1 MLHIL
6 ILILKIIGI
15 ILLFILGTILLI
27 IAAVLLIPVRYYGY
41 LEKEKMLKM
50 NGKAAWFLGVV
61 EVTAN
66 YVENQM
72 QMDIRLVGK
81 SLINKKSK
89 KIKKKKRQD
98 IQPSK
103 QRKENETP
111 EMMPERKKLEH
122 KDMKIERD
130 IPEIPVTISEQ
141 KSAMQEAD
149 KKSPNAEITADVK
162 RSTQKNQV
170 KEFTNKISEI
180 PKKVAGSIKQVQRS
194 VRSVSG
200 KTEQIKTQIT
210 KYIDFWSLDVTQT
223 AKNHI
228 WKELKYLI
236 RHYRPRK
243 ISGQLLIGFEDPSV
257 TGQVLGILCVLAVF
271 GGNHLKVDGD
281 FQQSVLKGNL
291 EIRGHIRLCHIAKS
305 AVILLTDKNV
315 RRTIRE
321 FRSIAV

>member
-6 ILILKIIGI
+6 ILILKITGI

-41 LEKEKMLKM
+41 LEKEKMLKI

-72 QMDIRLVGK
+72 QMDIRLFGK

-89 KIKKKKRQD
+89 KMKKKKRQN
-98 IQPSK
+98 IRPSK
-103 QRKENETP
+103 QRKEHEAS
-111 EMMPERKKLEH
+111 EMLPERKE
-122 KDMKIERD
+122 MENERD

-141 KSAMQEAD
+141 KSAMQETD
-149 KKSPNAEITADVK
+149 KKSPDAERTAYVK
-162 RSTQKNQV
+162 RSTQKNRV

-180 PKKVAGSIKQVQRS
+180 PKKVAGSVKQMQRS
-194 VRSVSG
+194 VRNVSG
-200 KTEQIKTQIT
+200 KIKQIKAQIT
-210 KYIDFWSLDVTQT
+210 KYIDFWDLDVTQT
-223 AKNHI
+223 AKNHV

-271 GGNHLKVDGD
+271 GGNHLKVEGD

-291 EIRGHIRLCHIAKS
+291 EMRGHIRLCHIAKS

>member
-6 ILILKIIGI
+6 ILILKITGI

-72 QMDIRLVGK
+72 QMDIRLFGK

-98 IQPSK
+98 IRPSK
-103 QRKENETP
+103 QRKENEAP
-111 EMMPERKKLEH
+111 EMMPERKEMENEK
-122 KDMKIERD
+122 D

-149 KKSPNAEITADVK
+149 KKSPDAERTADVK
-162 RSTQKNQV
+162 KSTQKNQV
-170 KEFTNKISEI
+170 KELANKISEI
-180 PKKVAGSIKQVQRS
+180 PKKVVGSIKQVQRS

>member
-6 ILILKIIGI
+6 ILILKITGI

-41 LEKEKMLKM
+41 LEKEKMLTM

-72 QMDIRLVGK
+72 QVDIRLFGK

-89 KIKKKKRQD
+89 KMKKKKRQD
-98 IQPSK
+98 IRPSK
-103 QRKENETP
+103 QRNENEAP
-111 EMMPERKKLEH
+111 EMMPERKEME
-122 KDMKIERD
+122 DERD

-149 KKSPNAEITADVK
+149 KKSPDAEKTADVK
-162 RSTQKNQV
+162 RSTQKNRA
-170 KEFTNKISEI
+170 KEFANKISEI
-180 PKKVAGSIKQVQRS
+180 PKKVVGSIKQVQRS

>member
-6 ILILKIIGI
+6 ILILKITGI

-41 LEKEKMLKM
+41 LEKEKMLKI

-72 QMDIRLVGK
+72 QVDIRLFGK

-89 KIKKKKRQD
+89 KMKKKKRQD
-98 IQPSK
+98 IRPSK
-103 QRKENETP
+103 QRKENEAP
-111 EMMPERKKLEH
+111 EMMPERKE
-122 KDMKIERD
+122 MENERD

-149 KKSPNAEITADVK
+149 KKSPDAERTADVK
-162 RSTQKNQV
+162 RSTQKNRA

-194 VRSVSG
+194 VRNVSG

-291 EIRGHIRLCHIAKS
+291 EMRGHIRLCHIAKS
-305 AVILLTDKNV
+305 AVIMLTDKNV

>member
-6 ILILKIIGI
+6 ILILKITGI

-72 QMDIRLVGK
+72 QMDIRLFGK

-89 KIKKKKRQD
+89 KMKKKKRQD
-98 IQPSK
+98 IRPSK
-103 QRKENETP
+103 QRKENEAP
-111 EMMPERKKLEH
+111 EMMPERKEMENEK
-122 KDMKIERD
+122 D

-149 KKSPNAEITADVK
+149 KKSPDAERTADVK
-162 RSTQKNQV
+162 KSTQKNQV
-170 KEFTNKISEI
+170 KELANKISEI
-180 PKKVAGSIKQVQRS
+180 PKKVVGSIKQVQRS

>member
-15 ILLFILGTILLI
+15 ILLFILGLILLI

-41 LEKEKMLKM
+41 LEKEKMLKI

-72 QMDIRLVGK
+72 QVDIRLFGK

-89 KIKKKKRQD
+89 KMKKKKRQD
-98 IQPSK
+98 IRPSK
-103 QRKENETP
+103 QRKENEAP
-111 EMMPERKKLEH
+111 EMMPERKE
-122 KDMKIERD
+122 MENERD

-149 KKSPNAEITADVK
+149 KKSPDAERTADVK
-162 RSTQKNQV
+162 RSTQKNRA

-194 VRSVSG
+194 VRNVSG

-291 EIRGHIRLCHIAKS
+291 EMRGHIRLCHIAKS
-305 AVILLTDKNV
+305 AVIMLTDKNV

>member
-6 ILILKIIGI
+6 ILILKITGI
-15 ILLFILGTILLI
+15 ILLFILGIILLI

-72 QMDIRLVGK
+72 QMDIRLFGK

-89 KIKKKKRQD
+89 KMKKKKRQD
-98 IQPSK
+98 IRPSK
-103 QRKENETP
+103 QRKENEAP
-111 EMMPERKKLEH
+111 EMMPERKEMENEK
-122 KDMKIERD
+122 D

-149 KKSPNAEITADVK
+149 KKSPDAERTADVK
-162 RSTQKNQV
+162 KSTQKNQV
-170 KEFTNKISEI
+170 KELANKISEI
-180 PKKVAGSIKQVQRS
+180 PKKVVGSIKQVQRS

>member
-6 ILILKIIGI
+6 ILILKITGI

-72 QMDIRLVGK
+72 QMDIRLFGK

-103 QRKENETP
+103 QRNENEAP
-111 EMMPERKKLEH
+111 EMMPERKE
-122 KDMKIERD
+122 MENERD

-149 KKSPNAEITADVK
+149 KKSPDAERTADIK
-162 RSTQKNQV
+162 KSTQKNRV
-170 KEFTNKISEI
+170 KELANKISEI
-180 PKKVAGSIKQVQRS
+180 PKKVVGSIKQVQRS

-291 EIRGHIRLCHIAKS
+291 EMRGHIRLCHIAKS

>member
-6 ILILKIIGI
+6 ILILKITGI

-72 QMDIRLVGK
+72 QMDIRLFGK

-89 KIKKKKRQD
+89 KMKKKKRQD
-98 IQPSK
+98 IRPSK
-103 QRKENETP
+103 QRNENEAP
-111 EMMPERKKLEH
+111 EMMPERKEME
-122 KDMKIERD
+122 DERD

-149 KKSPNAEITADVK
+149 KKSPDAERTADIK
-162 RSTQKNQV
+162 KSTQKNRV
-170 KEFTNKISEI
+170 KELANKISEI
-180 PKKVAGSIKQVQRS
+180 PKKVVGSIKQVQRS

-291 EIRGHIRLCHIAKS
+291 EMRGHIRLCHIAKS

>member
-15 ILLFILGTILLI
+15 ILLFILGLILLI

-72 QMDIRLVGK
+72 QMDIRLFGK

-89 KIKKKKRQD
+89 KMKKKKRQD
-98 IQPSK
+98 IRPSK
-103 QRKENETP
+103 QRKENEAP
-111 EMMPERKKLEH
+111 EMMPERKE
-122 KDMKIERD
+122 MENERD

-149 KKSPNAEITADVK
+149 KKSPDAEKTADAK
-162 RSTQKNQV
+162 RSTQKNRA

-194 VRSVSG
+194 VRNVSG

-291 EIRGHIRLCHIAKS
+291 EMRGHIRLCHIAKS

>member
-6 ILILKIIGI
+6 ILILKITGI

-72 QMDIRLVGK
+72 QMDIRLFGK

-89 KIKKKKRQD
+89 KMKKKKRQD
-98 IQPSK
+98 IRPSK
-103 QRKENETP
+103 QRKENEAP
-111 EMMPERKKLEH
+111 EMMPERKEME
-122 KDMKIERD
+122 DERD

-149 KKSPNAEITADVK
+149 KKSPDAEKTADAK
-162 RSTQKNQV
+162 RSTQKNRA

-305 AVILLTDKNV
+305 AVIMLTDKNV

>member
-6 ILILKIIGI
+6 ILILKITGI

-72 QMDIRLVGK
+72 QMDIRLFGK

-103 QRKENETP
+103 QRNENEAP
-111 EMMPERKKLEH
+111 EMMPERKE
-122 KDMKIERD
+122 MENERD

-149 KKSPNAEITADVK
+149 KKSPDAEKTADVK
-162 RSTQKNQV
+162 RSTQKNRA
-170 KEFTNKISEI
+170 KEFANKISEI
-180 PKKVAGSIKQVQRS
+180 PKKVVGSIKQVQRS

>member
-6 ILILKIIGI
+6 ILILKITGI

-72 QMDIRLVGK
+72 QMDIRLFGK

-103 QRKENETP
+103 HRNENEAP
-111 EMMPERKKLEH
+111 EMMPERKE
-122 KDMKIERD
+122 MENERD

-149 KKSPNAEITADVK
+149 KKSPDAERTADIK
-162 RSTQKNQV
+162 KSTQKNRV
-170 KEFTNKISEI
+170 KELANKISEI
-180 PKKVAGSIKQVQRS
+180 PKKVVGSIKQVQRS

-291 EIRGHIRLCHIAKS
+291 EMRGHIRLCHIAKS

>member
-6 ILILKIIGI
+6 ILILKITGI

-72 QMDIRLVGK
+72 QMDIRLFGK

-89 KIKKKKRQD
+89 KMKKKKRQD
-98 IQPSK
+98 IRPSK
-103 QRKENETP
+103 QRKENEAP
-111 EMMPERKKLEH
+111 EMMPERKE
-122 KDMKIERD
+122 MENERD

-149 KKSPNAEITADVK
+149 KKSPDAERTADVK
-162 RSTQKNQV
+162 KSTQKNQV
-170 KEFTNKISEI
+170 KELANKISEI
-180 PKKVAGSIKQVQRS
+180 PKKVVGSIKQVQRS

-291 EIRGHIRLCHIAKS
+291 EMRGHIRLCHIAKS
-305 AVILLTDKNV
+305 AVIMLTDKNV

>member
-6 ILILKIIGI
+6 ILILKITGI

-72 QMDIRLVGK
+72 QMDIRLFGK

-89 KIKKKKRQD
+89 KMKKKKRQD
-98 IQPSK
+98 IRPSK
-103 QRKENETP
+103 QRNENEAP
-111 EMMPERKKLEH
+111 EMMPERKEME
-122 KDMKIERD
+122 DERD

-149 KKSPNAEITADVK
+149 KKSPDAEKTADVK
-162 RSTQKNQV
+162 RSTQKNRA
-170 KEFTNKISEI
+170 KEFANKISEI
-180 PKKVAGSIKQVQRS
+180 PKKVVGSIKQVQRS

-271 GGNHLKVDGD
+271 GGNHLKVEGD

>member
-6 ILILKIIGI
+6 ILILKITGI

-27 IAAVLLIPVRYYGY
+27 IAAVLPIPVRYYGY

-72 QMDIRLVGK
+72 QMDIRLFGK

-111 EMMPERKKLEH
+111 EMMPERKEME
-122 KDMKIERD
+122 DERD

-149 KKSPNAEITADVK
+149 KKSPDAERTADVK
-162 RSTQKNQV
+162 KSTQKNQV
-170 KEFTNKISEI
+170 KELANKISEI
-180 PKKVAGSIKQVQRS
+180 PKKVVGSIKQVQRS

>member
-6 ILILKIIGI
+6 ILILKITGI

-27 IAAVLLIPVRYYGY
+27 ITAVLLIPVRYYGY
-41 LEKEKMLKM
+41 LEKEKMLKI

-72 QMDIRLVGK
+72 QMDIRLFGK

-89 KIKKKKRQD
+89 KMKKKKRQN
-98 IQPSK
+98 IRPSK
-103 QRKENETP
+103 QRKEHEAP
-111 EMMPERKKLEH
+111 EMLPERKE
-122 KDMKIERD
+122 MENERD

-141 KSAMQEAD
+141 KSAMQETD
-149 KKSPNAEITADVK
+149 KKSPDAERTAYVK
-162 RSTQKNQV
+162 RSTQKNRI

-180 PKKVAGSIKQVQRS
+180 PKKVARSIKQMQRS
-194 VRSVSG
+194 VRNVSG
-200 KTEQIKTQIT
+200 KIKQIKAQIT
-210 KYIDFWSLDVTQT
+210 KYIDFWDLDVTQT
-223 AKNHI
+223 AKNHV

-271 GGNHLKVDGD
+271 GGNHLKVEGD

-291 EIRGHIRLCHIAKS
+291 EMRGHIRLCHIAKS

>member
-6 ILILKIIGI
+6 ILILKITGI

-72 QMDIRLVGK
+72 QMDIRLFGK

-89 KIKKKKRQD
+89 KMKKKKRQD
-98 IQPSK
+98 IRPSK
-103 QRKENETP
+103 QRKENEVP
-111 EMMPERKKLEH
+111 EMMPERKE
-122 KDMKIERD
+122 MENERD

-149 KKSPNAEITADVK
+149 KKSPDAERTADVK
-162 RSTQKNQV
+162 KSTQKNQV
-170 KEFTNKISEI
+170 KELANKISEI
-180 PKKVAGSIKQVQRS
+180 PKKVVGSIKQVQRS

>member
-6 ILILKIIGI
+6 ILILKITGI

-72 QMDIRLVGK
+72 QMDIRLFGK

-89 KIKKKKRQD
+89 KMKKKKRQD
-98 IQPSK
+98 IRPSK
-103 QRKENETP
+103 QRKENEAP
-111 EMMPERKKLEH
+111 EMMPERKE
-122 KDMKIERD
+122 MENERD

-149 KKSPNAEITADVK
+149 KKSPDAEKTADAK
-162 RSTQKNQV
+162 RSTQKNRA

>member
-6 ILILKIIGI
+6 ILILKITGI

-41 LEKEKMLKM
+41 LEKEKMLKI

-72 QMDIRLVGK
+72 QVDIRLFGR

-89 KIKKKKRQD
+89 KMKKKKRQG

-103 QRKENETP
+103 QKEENKTP
-111 EMMPERKKLEH
+111 EMIPEQKELTE
-122 KDMKIERD
+122 MKIERN

-149 KKSPNAEITADVK
+149 KKSPDAEKTADAK
-162 RSTQKNQV
+162 RSTQKNQA

-194 VRSVSG
+194 VRNVSG

-291 EIRGHIRLCHIAKS
+291 EMRGHIRLCHIAKS
-305 AVILLTDKNV
+305 AVIMLTDKNV

>member
-6 ILILKIIGI
+6 ILILKITGI

-72 QMDIRLVGK
+72 QMDIRLFGK

-89 KIKKKKRQD
+89 KMKKKKRQD
-98 IQPSK
+98 IRPSK
-103 QRKENETP
+103 QRNENEAP
-111 EMMPERKKLEH
+111 EMMPERKEME
-122 KDMKIERD
+122 DERD

-149 KKSPNAEITADVK
+149 KKSPDAEKTADVK
-162 RSTQKNQV
+162 RSTQKNRA
-170 KEFTNKISEI
+170 KEFANKISEI
-180 PKKVAGSIKQVQRS
+180 PKKVVGSIKQVQRS

>member
-6 ILILKIIGI
+6 ILILKITGI

-72 QMDIRLVGK
+72 QMDIRLFGK

-89 KIKKKKRQD
+89 KMKKKKRQD
-98 IQPSK
+98 IRPSK
-103 QRKENETP
+103 QRKENEAP
-111 EMMPERKKLEH
+111 EMMTERKE
-122 KDMKIERD
+122 MENERD
-130 IPEIPVTISEQ
+130 ISEIPVTISEQ

-149 KKSPNAEITADVK
+149 KKSPDAERTAYVK

-170 KEFTNKISEI
+170 KELANKISEI
-180 PKKVAGSIKQVQRS
+180 PKKVAGSIKQMQRS
-194 VRSVSG
+194 VRNVSG
-200 KTEQIKTQIT
+200 KIKQIEAQIT

-271 GGNHLKVDGD
+271 GGNHLKVEGD

-291 EIRGHIRLCHIAKS
+291 EMRGHIRLCHIAKS

>member
-6 ILILKIIGI
+6 ILILKITGI

-72 QMDIRLVGK
+72 QMDIRLFGK

-89 KIKKKKRQD
+89 KMKKKKRQD
-98 IQPSK
+98 IRPSK
-103 QRKENETP
+103 QRKENEAP
-111 EMMPERKKLEH
+111 EMMPERKE
-122 KDMKIERD
+122 MENERD

-149 KKSPNAEITADVK
+149 KKIPDAERTADVK
-162 RSTQKNQV
+162 KSTQKNQV
-170 KEFTNKISEI
+170 KELANKISEI
-180 PKKVAGSIKQVQRS
+180 PKKVVGSIKQVQRS

-291 EIRGHIRLCHIAKS
+291 EMRGHIRLCHIAKS

>member
-6 ILILKIIGI
+6 ILILKITGI

-41 LEKEKMLKM
+41 LEKEKMLKI

-72 QMDIRLVGK
+72 QMDIRLFGK

-89 KIKKKKRQD
+89 KMKKKKRQN
-98 IQPSK
+98 IRPSK
-103 QRKENETP
+103 QRKEHEAP
-111 EMMPERKKLEH
+111 EMLPERKE
-122 KDMKIERD
+122 MENERD

-141 KSAMQEAD
+141 KSAMQETD
-149 KKSPNAEITADVK
+149 KKSPDAERTAYVK
-162 RSTQKNQV
+162 RSTQKNRV

-180 PKKVAGSIKQVQRS
+180 PKKVAGSIKQMQRS
-194 VRSVSG
+194 VRNVSG
-200 KTEQIKTQIT
+200 KIKQIKAQIT
-210 KYIDFWSLDVTQT
+210 KYIDFWNLDVTQT
-223 AKNHI
+223 AKNHV

-271 GGNHLKVDGD
+271 GGNHLKVEGD

-291 EIRGHIRLCHIAKS
+291 EMRGHIRLCHIAKS

>member
-41 LEKEKMLKM
+41 LEKEKMLKI

-72 QMDIRLVGK
+72 QVDIRLFGK

-89 KIKKKKRQD
+89 KMKKKKRQD
-98 IQPSK
+98 IRPSK
-103 QRKENETP
+103 QRKENEAP
-111 EMMPERKKLEH
+111 EMMPERKE
-122 KDMKIERD
+122 MENERD

-149 KKSPNAEITADVK
+149 KKSPDAERTADVK
-162 RSTQKNQV
+162 RSTQKNRA

-194 VRSVSG
+194 VRNVSG

-291 EIRGHIRLCHIAKS
+291 EMRGHIRLCHIAKS
-305 AVILLTDKNV
+305 AVIMLTDKNV

>member
-6 ILILKIIGI
+6 ILTLKITGI

-72 QMDIRLVGK
+72 QMDIRLFGK

-89 KIKKKKRQD
+89 KMKKKKRQD
-98 IQPSK
+98 IRPSK
-103 QRKENETP
+103 QRKENEAP
-111 EMMPERKKLEH
+111 EMMPERKEMENEK
-122 KDMKIERD
+122 D

-180 PKKVAGSIKQVQRS
+180 PKKVVGSIKQVQRS